1 MSRVGRMVVELEH
14 RSLSGAL
21 SFLYL
26 TPFLFD
32 IGSWGATE
40 QEAGKPAITFA
51 AFVMGETRARR
62 VSFYGP

>member
-26 TPFLFD
+26 IPFLFD
-32 IGSWGATE
+32 ILVPNLPPSMETLGRHALTEPHCAT
-40 QEAGKPAITFA
+40 
-51 AFVMGETRARR
+51 R
-62 VSFYGP
+62 